1 MDSNFQYIKKILTS
15 SILPTY
21 DDFFQILNEAS
32 EVLDAERGKGFE
44 YRPAAS
50 DGKCGSLL
58 DFHGD
63 ELPLLVIPDFHAR
76 PYFLLNILESIIF
89 DDSDQGGA
97 ATVYEALEQGR
108 IRLLSVGDILHT
120 ERGTRER
127 WAAAYIEF
135 LKEIYTG
142 PAISAEM
149 QDGLSLLSA
158 LLVLKKLFPSYVHIL
173 KGNHENILNETG
185 GGDYAFKKFVD
196 EGEMCRCF
204 IQEYYG
210 DDILYLMNCVEKGL
224 PLFYFGKRCSVSHA
238 EPMRAFGRQEL
249 IDAKLHDD
257 VVRGLIWTNNGEAEE
272 KSARVTVQNLFDDK
286 VPKGYLYLGGHRP
299 VQGNYKV
306 LQDGFYIQIHNPGKQ
321 NIVFV
326 GPDRAI
332 NLESDIINVA
342 RKEML

>member
-1 MDSNFQYIKKILTS
+1 MDSIFQNIKKILTS
-15 SILPTY
+15 NSLPTY
-21 DDFFQILNEAS
+21 DNFFEILNESS
-32 EVLDAERGKGFE
+32 EVLDAEHGKGNE
-44 YRPAAS
+44 YRPLDS
-50 DGKCGSLL
+50 QGKCGSLL
-58 DFHGD
+58 DFHED
-63 ELPLLVIPDFHAR
+63 NLPLLVIPDFHAR
-76 PYFLLNILESIIF
+76 PYFLLNILESQIF
-89 DDSDQGGA
+89 DDSDTGGA
-97 ATVYEALEQGR
+97 ASVFEAVAQGR
-108 IRLLSVGDILHT
+108 LRLLSVGDILHT

-127 WAAAYIEF
+127 WAAAHIEF

-149 QDGLSLLSA
+149 QEGLSLLCA
-158 LLVLKKLFPSYVHIL
+158 LLVLKKNFPAYVHIL

-185 GGDYAFKKFVD
+185 GGDFAFKKFVD

-224 PLFYFGKRCSVSHA
+224 PLFYFGKQCSVSHA
-238 EPMRAFGRQEL
+238 EPMRSFTRDEL
-249 IDAKLHDD
+249 IDARQNED

-272 KSARVTVQNLFDDK
+272 KSARVTVQNLFDAR

-299 VQGNYKV
+299 VQGNYKL

-326 GPDRAI
+326 EPDRSI
-332 NLESDIINVA
+332 DLERDIINVA
-342 RKEML
+342 KKETL

>member
-1 MDSNFQYIKKILTS
+1 MDFDFQPIKKILTS
-15 SILPTY
+15 SILPSY
-21 DDFFQILNEAS
+21 DDFFEILNEAS
-32 EVLDAERGKGFE
+32 EVLDAERGKAFA
-44 YRPAAS
+44 YRATAS

-58 DFHGD
+58 DFHED
-63 ELPLLVIPDFHAR
+63 DLPLVVIPDFHAR
-76 PYFLLNILESIIF
+76 PYFLLNILEYQLF
-89 DDSDQGGA
+89 ED
-97 ATVYEALEQGR
+97 ATIYEAVAAGR
-108 IRLLSVGDILHT
+108 LRLLSVGDILHT

-127 WAAAYIEF
+127 WGAAHVEF

-142 PAISAEM
+142 PSISAEM
-149 QDGLSLLSA
+149 QEGLSLLCA
-158 LLVLKKLFPSYVHIL
+158 LLKLKKQFPAYVHIL
-173 KGNHENILNETG
+173 KGNHENILNENG
-185 GGDYAFKKFVD
+185 GGDFAFRKFVE

-204 IQEYYG
+204 VQEYYG

-238 EPMRAFGRQEL
+238 EPMKPFSRQEL
-249 IDAKLHDD
+249 IDAKQYED

-272 KSARVTVQNLFDDK
+272 KSARITVQNLFDAR

-299 VQGNYKV
+299 VQGNYKA
-306 LQDGFYIQIHNPGKQ
+306 LQDDFYIQIHNPGKQ

-326 GPDRAI
+326 KPDKNI